1 MIEGL
6 SGVGGAANVSA
17 RFCYDARTVM
27 VMQRITPV
35 FAFVLVC
42 WFLYAGAFLFRRLA
56 QAAPQRAR
64 RNRSVIGIILVGI
77 GFGIVWSQ
85 NRPAGA
91 PLVDLGL
98 PVERLVDAVAILS
111 AAGSVWLTI
120 AAIRT
125 LGKQW
130 NLRAALVEGHALVTS
145 GPYRIVRHPIYLAML
160 GMVVAT
166 GLSFSRWPALLAGLA
181 FAVSGTAVRVR
192 DEESLLRAAFGHE
205 FEEYCR
211 AVPAFLPG
219 IH

>member
-1 MIEGL
+1 MRQPVRRECVRPVLLRSPDGR
-6 SGVGGAANVSA
+6 GHAA
-17 RFCYDARTVM
+17 RH
-27 VMQRITPV
+27 V
-35 FAFVLVC
+35 FAFVLAC
-42 WFLYAGAFLFRRLA
+42 WLLYAGAFLIRWRWGGS
-56 QAAPQRAR
+56 QGAR
-64 RNRSVIGIILVGI
+64 QGPLVIGIILSRNRLRH
-77 GFGIVWSQ
+77 VWSQ

-98 PVERLVDAVAILS
+98 PFERLIDAVAILS

-120 AAIRT
+120 ASIRT
-125 LGKQW
+125 LGRQW

-166 GLSFSRWPALLAGLA
+166 GLSFSRWPALVAGLA
-181 FAVSGTAVRVR
+181 FAVGGTAVRVR
-192 DEESLLRAAFGHE
+192 DEESLLRAEFGRE

-219 IH
+219 IY

>member
-1 MIEGL
+1 
-6 SGVGGAANVSA
+6 
-17 RFCYDARTVM
+17 M

-42 WFLYAGAFLFRRLA
+42 WFLYAGAFLFRLRA
-56 QAAPQRAR
+56 QETPQRAR

-91 PLVDLGL
+91 PLVDLGR
-98 PVERLVDAVAILS
+98 PVDRLVGAFAILS

-120 AAIRT
+120 ASIRT

-145 GPYRIVRHPIYLAML
+145 GPYRIVRHPIYLGML
-160 GMVVAT
+160 GMLVAT
-166 GLSFSRWPALLAGLA
+166 GLSFSRWPAFLAGIA
-181 FAVSGTAVRVR
+181 FAVAGTAVRVR
-192 DEESLLRAAFGHE
+192 DEESLLRVAFGRQ
-205 FEEYCR
+205 FEEYCHE
-211 AVPAFLPG
+211 VPAFLPG
-219 IH
+219 LY